1 MVNNQQLTYKNSICI
16 LTHIHKENLIS
27 YSNCEPLAAPVLE
40 PAGRVDK
47 RRLIGS
53 TASGCLGGFS
63 PGDWGDSSS
72 DMNLAP
78 DVQRISRLSFQ
89 AIAPVV
95 VPYL

>member
-47 RRLIGS
+47 RRLIVG
-53 TASGCLGGFS
+53 TTPRCVGG
-63 PGDWGDSSS
+63 
-72 DMNLAP
+72 ATT
-78 DVQRISRLSFQ
+78 
-89 AIAPVV
+89 AIAQVHDDRKLARDRDFGASHADAFCQP
-95 VPYL
+95 